1 MNASLGGCARQG
13 VSVLW
18 LGFTMLS
25 GTPARH
31 NLGTTIGRLQVFS
44 KLCKALGGWNAKLV
58 EHTPIGGWVARG
70 DDF

>member
-1 MNASLGGCARQG
+1 
-13 VSVLW
+13 
-18 LGFTMLS
+18 MLS

-44 KLCKALGGWNAKLV
+44 KLCKALGGWNAKLI